1 MNHVFEE
8 SVLWDSVFF
17 RKTENEPWY
26 LETGA
31 NNVALEFLD
40 ERNWMSAPKSIAV
53 YLRRNRTTFLSAAE
67 KSR

>member
-40 ERNWMSAPKSIAV
+40 E
-53 YLRRNRTTFLSAAE
+53 
-67 KSR
+67 